1 MDPIYHEQ
9 KMSVYTVGDGKRNA
23 IRGSQAA
30 SRARSECAC
39 QSADI
44 INHTL
49 FCCHGTYTAV
59 VHRRH
64 NIECVYDDPP
74 SNIFVDE
81 LRYLR
86 RRLKDV
92 ERLAVQ
98 KTFNTARPA
107 RLESGD
113 PPDSATKVAKRGT
126 FLERLEA
133 VKTET
138 DLSEE
143 VHDLAQ
149 SKPGEL
155 YGACQVY
162 FQNVHTWMPI
172 ISQKLF
178 YKRMTEFSKTK
189 RADFSLLLLCICL
202 LIRYPSSDTTHDPLY
217 KIVKTEYGHLNSRL
231 EATIE
236 MAQAGILIACYEHAS
251 GLVEASYYTIGLCAR
266 MGYWMGL
273 NNQRL
278 ESNLPRD
285 SDAWLENAERCNIW
299 WGICIRDR

>member
-44 INHTL
+44 ISHTL

-217 KIVKTEYGHLNSRL
+217 KIVKTEYGHLNSHL

-251 GLVEASYYTIGLCAR
+251 GLVEASYYTIGVC
-266 MGYWMGL
+266 
-273 NNQRL
+273 
-278 ESNLPRD
+278 
-285 SDAWLENAERCNIW
+285 
-299 WGICIRDR
+299 